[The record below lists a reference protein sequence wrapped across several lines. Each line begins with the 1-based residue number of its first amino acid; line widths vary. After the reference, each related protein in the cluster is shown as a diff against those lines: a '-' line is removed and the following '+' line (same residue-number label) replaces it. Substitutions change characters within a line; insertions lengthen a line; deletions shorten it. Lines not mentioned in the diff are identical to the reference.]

1 MKHEVST
8 GFYQYNYSLAL
19 TFASGLGASTI
30 LMMTLKA
37 GDHVVVSDDVYGG
50 NKKKN
55 ERVKNSVKKLLFFY
69 QRTYRTKRKNTSDER
84 RSKACERAMNLDN

>member
-50 NKKKN
+50 NKKKMN
-55 ERVKNSVKKLLFFY
+55 E
-69 QRTYRTKRKNTSDER
+69 
-84 RSKACERAMNLDN
+84 

>member
-50 NKKKN
+50 NKKN